1 MLLITENTKW
11 MSHLKIILT
20 VLFSTE
26 QVGGFMH
33 TMYELS
39 WWQTEMPIV
48 SLSSSANFKKTRVS
62 QKHTKQATSKVQISK
77 YL

>member
-1 MLLITENTKW
+1 MKAETCSCCVLLINYILCTKDLLEYTLIYMLLITENTKW

-39 WWQTEMPIV
+39 
-48 SLSSSANFKKTRVS
+48 
-62 QKHTKQATSKVQISK
+62 
-77 YL
+77 